1 MPESKSANVVRAIAV
16 VGPTGAGKTALT
28 QALASAASGGSGA
41 VPTAAGQSTE
51 TQFTAIDFMGD
62 HYALVDAPG
71 AVDFLAD
78 ADFALPAVDLAIVVA
93 DPDPDKAVLVQPFL
107 RALEDLQIPRALFI
121 NKIDQAR
128 GRIRDLLEALQ
139 PVSNTPL
146 VARQIPIWEEE
157 KITGFVDLALER
169 AYRYQFG
176 KPSEIVDIPKDMA
189 ERENEARFHM
199 LEQLADFDDTL
210 MEQLLS
216 DVTPDRDTVFADLVK
231 EMRDGLIVPVFFGS
245 TSQGNGIRRLLKAL
259 RHDTPEPKYAAARL
273 GLAGNGAYVM
283 KISHAGQAGKLA
295 YARVFGAALNDS
307 DQLTLSDGSSQ
318 RPGAL
323 FAVSGAQ
330 TKKVSR
336 VPEGDVC
343 AIGKLDP
350 VAAGDLLGA
359 GAPQKIKLNFR
370 KRFPVYQLAI
380 ATKDRKDD
388 VRLSGAL
395 QKLVE
400 EDAGL
405 NVLHDQTTHEIL
417 LQGQGEPHLRSVLER
432 LKARFNVDVATAP
445 PSTPYKE
452 SLRKP
457 AEVRGRHKKQ
467 TGGHGQFGD
476 CVIQVKPLP
485 RGQGFEFV
493 DKITGGAIP
502 RQWIPAVE
510 AGVKDA
516 MTKGAIGFPVVDVSV
531 TLIDGSF
538 HSVDSSE
545 HSFHQAG
552 RIGMQEAIEKCGT
565 VLLEPIEKLTIYT
578 PNSGT
583 PKINSS
589 VSSHNGQ
596 ILGFEP
602 RDGWPGWDKV
612 EVYLPQSERQNFII
626 ELRSMTQGLA
636 TFEAAFDH
644 MVEVTGRR
652 ADDVAKRAQAQAGG
666 NGH

>member
-16 VGPTGAGKTALT
+16 VGPTGAGKTALI
-28 QALASAASGGSGA
+28 QALASAASGGAGISPA
-41 VPTAAGQSTE
+41 AAGQSTE
-51 TQFTAIDFMGD
+51 TNFTAIDFMGD

-107 RALEDLQIPRALFI
+107 KALEDMQIPRAIFI
-121 NKIDQAR
+121 NKIDTAR

-139 PVSNTPL
+139 PVSNTTL
-146 VARQIPIWEEE
+146 VARQIPIWEGERV
-157 KITGFVDLALER
+157 TGFVDLALER
-169 AYRYQFG
+169 AYRYKAG
-176 KPSEIVDIPKDMA
+176 KPSEIVDIPKDLA
-189 ERENEARFHM
+189 ERETEARFHL
-199 LEQLADFDDTL
+199 LEQLADFDDEL
-210 MEQLLS
+210 MEKLLS
-216 DVTPDRDTVFADLVK
+216 DVTPDRDAVFRDLVA
-231 EMRDGLIVPVFFGS
+231 ELRDGLIAPVFFGS
-245 TSQGNGIRRLLKAL
+245 TANGNGVRRLLKAL

-273 GLAGNGAYVM
+273 GLSGNGAYVM

-295 YARVFGAALNDS
+295 YARVFGSALNDS
-307 DQLTLSDGSSQ
+307 DQITLSDASSQ

-323 FAVSGAQ
+323 FSVSGSQ

-336 VPEGDVC
+336 VPEGDVA

-359 GAPQKIKLNFR
+359 GGPQKIKVSFK

-395 QKLVE
+395 QKLAE

-405 NVLHDQTTHEIL
+405 NVVHDQMTHEIL

-432 LKARFNVDVATAP
+432 LKGRFNVEVSTAP

-452 SLRKP
+452 SLRKN

-485 RGQGFEFV
+485 RGEGFQFV

-516 MTKGAIGFPVVDVSV
+516 MGKGAIGFPVVDVSV

-545 HSFHQAG
+545 HSFQQAG
-552 RIGMQEAIEKCGT
+552 RLGMVEAMQQCGSI
-565 VLLEPIEKLTIYT
+565 LLEPIEKLSIYT
-578 PNSGT
+578 PSSGT
-583 PKINSS
+583 PKINSA

-602 RDGWPGWDKV
+602 REGWPGWDRV
-612 EVYLPQSERQNFII
+612 DVYLPHSERQNFII
-626 ELRSMTQGLA
+626 ELRSLTQGLA
-636 TFEAAFDH
+636 TFEAEFDH
-644 MVEVTGRR
+644 MVEVSGRR
-652 ADDVAKRAQAQAGG
+652 ADDVAKKLQSGATA
-666 NGH
+666 

>member
-1 MPESKSANVVRAIAV
+1 MPENKTANVVRAIAV

-41 VPTAAGQSTE
+41 IPAAAGQSTE

-62 HYALVDAPG
+62 HYALIDTPG
-71 AVDFLAD
+71 AVDFQAD
-78 ADFALPAVDLAIVVA
+78 ADFALPGADMALVVA
-93 DPDPDKAVLVQPFL
+93 DPDPEKAVLLQPFMKSV
-107 RALEDLQIPRALFI
+107 EDLGIPRAIFI
-121 NKIDQAR
+121 NKIDSAR
-128 GRIRDLLEALQ
+128 GRVRDLLEALQ
-139 PVSNTPL
+139 PLSSIPL
-146 VARQIPIWEEE
+146 VARQIPIW
-157 KITGFVDLALER
+157 KDDKVSGYVDLALER
-169 AYRYQFG
+169 AFQYEAG
-176 KPSEIVDIPKDMA
+176 KPSKVIDIPKDLA
-189 ERENEARFHM
+189 ERETEARFHM
-199 LEQLADFDDTL
+199 LEQIADYDDAL

-216 DVTPDRDTVFADLVK
+216 DVTPERDVVFADLVR
-231 EMRDGLIVPVFFGS
+231 EMREGLIVPVFFGS
-245 TSQGNGIRRLLKAL
+245 TAQGYGIRRLLKAF
-259 RHDTPEPKYAAARL
+259 RHDTPAPEHAAKRL
-273 GLAGNGAYVM
+273 GLSGGGAYVM

-295 YARVFGAALNDS
+295 YSRVFGGKISDS
-307 DQLTLSDGSSQ
+307 DTLTLSDNSSA

-323 FAVSGAQ
+323 FAVQGSQ
-330 TKKVSR
+330 TKKVASA
-336 VPEGDVC
+336 PEGDVV

-350 VAAGDLLGA
+350 VSAGDLLGQSKA
-359 GAPQKIKLNFR
+359 LRIERK

-405 NVLHDQTTHEIL
+405 EVVHDQTTHEIL
-417 LQGQGEPHLRSVLER
+417 LRGQGEPHLRSVLDR
-432 LKARFNVDVATAP
+432 LKSRFNVEVATAP
-445 PSTPYKE
+445 PSTPYRE
-452 SLRKP
+452 SLRKT

-485 RGQGFEFV
+485 RGEGFQFV

-516 MTKGAIGFPVVDVSV
+516 MAKGAIGYPVVDVSV

-538 HSVDSSE
+538 HAVDSSE
-545 HSFHQAG
+545 HSFQQAG
-552 RIGMQEAIEKCGT
+552 RLGMQEAIEACGT

-583 PKINSS
+583 PKINSA

-602 RDGWPGWDKV
+602 RDGWQGWDKV

-626 ELRSMTQGLA
+626 ELRSLTQGLA
-636 TFEAAFDH
+636 TFEAAYDH

-652 ADDVAKRAQAQAGG
+652 AEDVAKRSQASAG
-666 NGH
+666 

>member
-41 VPTAAGQSTE
+41 VPAAAGQSTE

-62 HYALVDAPG
+62 HYALIDAPG
-71 AVDFLAD
+71 AVDFCAD
-78 ADFALPAVDLAIVVA
+78 GDYALLGADLAIVVA
-93 DPDPDKAVLVQPFL
+93 DPDPEKAVLLQPFL
-107 RALEDLQIPRALFI
+107 HAVEHSKIPHAIFI

-128 GRIRDLLEALQ
+128 GRIRDLLQALQ
-139 PVSNTPL
+139 DVSALPL
-146 VARQIPIWEEE
+146 VARQIPIWEDE
-157 KITGFVDLALER
+157 KVTGYVDLALER
-169 AYRYQFG
+169 AHHYESG
-176 KPSEIVDIPKDMA
+176 KPSKIIDIPKTVA
-189 ERENEARFHM
+189 ERETEARFHM

-216 DVTPDRDTVFADLVK
+216 DVTPDRDTIFADLVR
-231 EMRDGLIVPVFFGS
+231 ETREGLIAPVFFGS
-245 TSQGNGIRRLLKAL
+245 TAQGHGIRRLLKAL
-259 RHDTPEPKYAAARL
+259 RHDTPEPKFAAERL
-273 GLAGNGAYVM
+273 GLKGAGAYVM

-295 YARVFGAALNDS
+295 YARVFGAALNEG
-307 DQLTLSDGSSQ
+307 DQLTLSDGSTQ

-323 FAVSGAQ
+323 FAVNGGQ

-336 VPEGDVC
+336 VPEGDI
-343 AIGKLDP
+343 AALGKLDA
-350 VAAGDLLGA
+350 VAAGDLLLREGA
-359 GAPQKIKLNFR
+359 AQKAAITPQQ
-370 KRFPVYQLAI
+370 RFPVFVLAI

-405 NVLHDQTTHEIL
+405 AVLHDQTTHEIL
-417 LQGQGEPHLRSVLER
+417 LQGQGEPHLRTVLER
-432 LKARFNVDVATAP
+432 LKSRFGVEVTTAP
-445 PSTPYKE
+445 PSTPYQE
-452 SLRKP
+452 SIRKN

-516 MTKGAIGFPVVDVSV
+516 MQKGAIGFPLVDVSV

-545 HSFHQAG
+545 HSFQMAG
-552 RIGMQEAIEKCGT
+552 RLAMQEAMEQCGS
-565 VLLEPIEKLTIYT
+565 VLLEPIEKLSIYT
-578 PNSGT
+578 PSWGT
-583 PKINSS
+583 PKINSA
-589 VSSHNGQ
+589 VSSRNGQ

-602 RDGWPGWDKV
+602 REDWPGWDRV
-612 EVYLPQSERQNFII
+612 DVYLPHAERQTFII
-626 ELRSMTQGLA
+626 ELRSLTQGLA

-644 MVEVTGRR
+644 MIEVTGRR
-652 ADDVAKRAQAQAGG
+652 ADDVAKKAQAHAA
-666 NGH
+666 

>member
-1 MPESKSANVVRAIAV
+1 MPGTKSANIVRAIAV

-41 VPTAAGQSTE
+41 IPNAAGQSTE

-62 HYALVDAPG
+62 HYALIDAPG

-78 ADFALPAVDLAIVVA
+78 SDFALPAADLAIVVA
-93 DPDPDKAVLVQPFL
+93 DPDPDKAVLLQPFL
-107 RALEDLQIPRALFI
+107 HALEQLQIPRALFI

-128 GRIRDLLEALQ
+128 GRIRDLLDALQ
-139 PVSNTPL
+139 PVSQTPL
-146 VARQIPIWEEE
+146 VARQIPIWGGD
-157 KITGFVDLALER
+157 KVTGFVDLALER
-169 AYRYQFG
+169 AYQYEQG
-176 KPSEIVDIPKDMA
+176 KPSKIVDIPKDLA
-189 ERENEARFHM
+189 ERETEARFHM

-216 DVTPDRDTVFADLVK
+216 DVTPDRDVVFADLMR

-245 TSQGNGIRRLLKAL
+245 TAQGAGIRRLLKSL
-259 RHDTPEPKYAAARL
+259 RHDTPEPRFAAARL
-273 GLAGNGAYVM
+273 GLTGKGGYVT

-295 YARVFGAALNDS
+295 YARVFGGALNDS

-323 FAVSGAQ
+323 FAVQGSQ
-330 TKKVSR
+330 TKKVPSA
-336 VPEGDVC
+336 VEGDIV

-350 VAAGDLLGA
+350 VAAGDLLSASNGRLEA
-359 GAPQKIKLNFR
+359 KVKPF

-395 QKLVE
+395 QKLAE

-405 NVLHDQTTHEIL
+405 AIVHDQSTHEIL
-417 LQGQGEPHLRSVLER
+417 LQGQGDPHLRSVIDR
-432 LKARFNVDVATAP
+432 LKSRFGVDVSTAR
-445 PSTPYKE
+445 PSTPYQE
-452 SLRKP
+452 TIRKS
-457 AEVRGRHKKQ
+457 AEKRGRHKKQ

-476 CVIQVKPLP
+476 CVIQVKPQP
-485 RGQGFEFV
+485 RGKGFEFV

-516 MTKGAIGFPVVDVSV
+516 MSRGPKGFPVVDVSV
-531 TLIDGSF
+531 TLIDGSY
-538 HSVDSSE
+538 HAVDSSE
-545 HSFHQAG
+545 HSFQQAG
-552 RIGMQEAIEKCGT
+552 RIGMHEALEECDSVI
-565 VLLEPIEKLTIYT
+565 LEPIEKLAIYT
-578 PNSGT
+578 PSSGT
-583 PKINSS
+583 PKINSA

-602 RDGWPGWDKV
+602 REGWPGWDRV
-612 EVYLPQSERQNFII
+612 DAYLPHSERQSFII
-626 ELRSMTQGLA
+626 ELRSLTQGLA
-636 TFEAAFDH
+636 TFEAEFDH
-644 MVEVTGRR
+644 MVEISGRR
-652 ADDVAKRAQAQAGG
+652 ADDVAKKAAHASG
-666 NGH
+666 

>member
-41 VPTAAGQSTE
+41 VPNAAGQSTD
-51 TQFTAIDFMGD
+51 TQFTAIDYMGD
-62 HYALVDAPG
+62 HYALIDAPG

-78 ADFALPAVDLAIVVA
+78 ADHALPAADLAIVVA
-93 DPDPDKAVLVQPFL
+93 DPDPEKAVLLQPFL
-107 RALEDLQIPRALFI
+107 KAVEEHKIPHALFI

-128 GRIRDLLEALQ
+128 GRLRELLDALQ
-139 PVSNTPL
+139 QVSALPL
-146 VARQIPIWEEE
+146 VARQIPIWEDE
-157 KITGFVDLALER
+157 KVTGFVDLALER
-169 AYRYQFG
+169 AYHYEAG
-176 KPSEIVDIPKDMA
+176 KPSKIIDIPKDIA
-189 ERENEARFHM
+189 EREHEARFHM

-216 DVTPDRDTVFADLVK
+216 DMTPDRDTVFADLVR
-231 EMRDGLIVPVFFGS
+231 ETREGLIAPVFFGS
-245 TSQGNGIRRLLKAL
+245 TAQGHGVRRLLKAL
-259 RHDTPEPKYAAARL
+259 RHDTPEPRLAAERL
-273 GLAGNGAYVM
+273 GLEGAGAYVM

-295 YARVFGAALNDS
+295 YARVFGARMQDS
-307 DQLTLSDGSSQ
+307 DTLTLSDGSTQ

-323 FAVSGAQ
+323 FAVQGAQ
-330 TKKVSR
+330 TKKVSSA
-336 VPEGDVC
+336 PEGDVV

-350 VAAGDLLGA
+350 VAAGDLLSRNGLQKA
-359 GAPQKIKLNFR
+359 KVAAPQ
-370 KRFPVYQLAI
+370 RFPVFVLAI

-405 NVLHDQTTHEIL
+405 SVLHDQTTHEIL
-417 LQGQGEPHLRSVLER
+417 LQGQGEPHLRAVIEK
-432 LKARFNVDVATAP
+432 LKTRFGVDVSSAR

-452 SLRKP
+452 SIRKSV
-457 AEVRGRHKKQ
+457 EKRGRHKKQ

-485 RGQGFEFV
+485 RGQGFEFI

-516 MTKGAIGFPVVDVSV
+516 MTKGPKGFPVVDVSV

-538 HSVDSSE
+538 HAVDSSE
-545 HSFHQAG
+545 HSFQMAG
-552 RIGMQEAIEKCGT
+552 RLGMSEALEECDGVI
-565 VLLEPIEKLTIYT
+565 LEPIEKLSIFT
-578 PNSGT
+578 PSWGT
-583 PKINSS
+583 PKINSA
-589 VSSHNGQ
+589 VSGHNGQ
-596 ILGFEP
+596 ILGFEG

-612 EVYLPQSERQNFII
+612 EAYLPHAERQTFII
-626 ELRSMTQGLA
+626 ELRSLTQGLA
-636 TFEAAFDH
+636 TFEAEFDH
-644 MVEVTGRR
+644 MVEITGRR
-652 ADDVAKRAQAQAGG
+652 ADDAAKRAHAA
-666 NGH
+666 